1 MAITQTT
8 PAHFFLMSTCTQRVY
23 DRLRLPSQNTCWIFI
38 LTECDK
44 GSDYLLTAKSP
55 RNFFNI
61 FSLGILRESYWSKEI
76 TERQGVEG
84 AETCNGF
91 QRRRFLHTF
100 IIPNF
105 QMRIVSQKFLGMSI
119 LLTNFAHPTS
129 NGLYQYGICAFQSFI
144 FLQKKNFF
152 NLFSSPIKGKSKDF
166 ISLQKRNMKINVI
179 FA

>member
-23 DRLRLPSQNTCWIFI
+23 DRLRLPSQNTCWKFI
-38 LTECDK
+38 LTECNK

-61 FSLGILRESYWSKEI
+61 LSLGILRESYWSKEI

-119 LLTNFAHPTS
+119 LLTNFAHSPS

-166 ISLQKRNMKINVI
+166 ISLQNRNMKINVI

>member
-1 MAITQTT
+1 MHKRDIN
-8 PAHFFLMSTCTQRVY
+8 
-23 DRLRLPSQNTCWIFI
+23 DRLRPSYQNAYRIFI

-61 FSLGILRESYWSKEI
+61 LSLGTLRESYWSKEI
-76 TERQGVEG
+76 TERQGIEG
-84 AETCNGF
+84 AETRNGF

-119 LLTNFAHPTS
+119 LLTNFSHSPS

-152 NLFSSPIKGKSKDF
+152 NLFSSPIKGKSRDF